1 MSAAVIQMQQ
11 LTKSYGRSRGIVDV
25 NLTVQQGDVFGF
37 IGPNGAGKSTTIRT
51 LLGLISP
58 TSGSAQVLGKT
69 CWEQNREILREVG
82 YMPPDAMFYSDMRVS
97 ELLHL
102 SAKLRGKDCRRQAK
116 LLCERLDVDVK
127 KRVETL
133 STGNRR
139 KVSIVCALQHEPP
152 LYILDEPTSGLD
164 PLMQKEFFSLLE
176 ERNRQGA
183 TIFLSSHILSE
194 IQRHCRHAAI
204 IREGRL
210 LACDT
215 VEALAATTA
224 RRVHVQGIQQAPALA
239 GVRDVDMQRNAVSFV
254 YQGDMQALIAALHAC
269 AITDVTIAE
278 PDLEETFMHFYAQG
292 GGEQ

>member
-69 CWEQNREILREVG
+69 CGEQNREILREVG